1 MCQCYNNAKIA
12 FATCVDNPIR
22 DPAFVRRMATHDEW
36 VPIPPYAEL
45 KARLASLQAEH
56 VVICKQHIWASEE
69 LHETRQVAEQ
79 AVVQGR
85 DREQVEALRSVA
97 RSRLFAHVKFYDDEK
112 GQIENCMKAVRED
125 MLDHD
130 YMTHEGV
137 PCSPKRMRH
146 FRAMCDPFPVQ
157 YATQWAY
164 EHLPSDVRAQRRA
177 RALERWR
184 KGAYLLGIL
193 TFWTRVTFAP
203 GGEGS
208 RAALDRVSKRARTS
222 GA

>member
-1 MCQCYNNAKIA
+1 MYHRSNNVKIA
-12 FATCVDNPIR
+12 FATCVD
-22 DPAFVRRMATHDEW
+22 DPTQDSAVVCTMATYDEW

-45 KARLASLQAEH
+45 KARLAIFEAEH
-56 VVICKQHIWASEE
+56 MVICKQHIWASEE
-69 LHETRQVAEQ
+69 MCENRRTAAQ
-79 AVVQGR
+79 AIAQGC
-85 DREQVEALRSVA
+85 DRKQTEALKTAATR
-97 RSRLFAHVKFYDDEK
+97 RLLAHMKFYDDEK
-112 GQIENCMKAVRED
+112 EQMEYCMKVVRED
-125 MLDHD
+125 MWDHD
-130 YMTHEGV
+130 YMTHQGV

-157 YATQWAY
+157 YAKQWAY
-164 EHLPSDVRAQRRA
+164 EHLPSDVRAQRRT

-193 TFWTRVTFAP
+193 TFWTRATFAP

-208 RAALDRVSKRARTS
+208 RAALERVSKRARTS